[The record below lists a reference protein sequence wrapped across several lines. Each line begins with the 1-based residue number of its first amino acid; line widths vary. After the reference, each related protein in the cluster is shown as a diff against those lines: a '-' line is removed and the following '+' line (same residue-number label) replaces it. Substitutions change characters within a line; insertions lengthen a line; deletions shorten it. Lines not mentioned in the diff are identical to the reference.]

1 LTLVSDS
8 LTLARHRQHW
18 QFSQAL
24 T

>member
-1 LTLVSDS
+1 VSDS